1 MTPNLASGPTETAR
15 HGGWPRTHSSPCLRT
30 WAARQWLALV
40 LGLLLAIPGP
50 ALAGFDEGMAAAK
63 GGDYRAAYEIWLPL
77 ATAGDNR
84 AQYNLAVLYDRGIGV
99 PQDYAEAANWFLVA
113 AEGGHLD
120 AQANLGFVYE
130 QGHGVVQNHGEAAK
144 WYRAAAER
152 GDVAAQANLG
162 TLYANGWGVARDDVL
177 AHMWLNLAV
186 SGAQGRK
193 FRRGLT
199 RRRDNV
205 AQRLTPEQI
214 LEAQRLAR
222 EWRPKAS
229 QY

>member
-1 MTPNLASGPTETAR
+1 MAF
-15 HGGWPRTHSSPCLRT
+15 
-30 WAARQWLALV
+30 
-40 LGLLLAIPGP
+40 LLAIPGP

-63 GGDYRAAYEIWLPL
+63 GGNYRAAYEIWRPL
-77 ATAGDNR
+77 ATAGDIR
-84 AQYNLAVLYDRGIGV
+84 AQYNLAVLYDRGFGV
-99 PQDYAEAANWFLVA
+99 PQDYAEAAKWFLVA

-120 AQANLGFVYE
+120 
-130 QGHGVVQNHGEAAK
+130 
-144 WYRAAAER
+144 
-152 GDVAAQANLG
+152 AQANLG

-199 RRRDNV
+199 RRRDDV

-229 QY
+229 